1 LDVFRLF
8 IKEESMEK
16 VHLTRRDVIEASK
29 KTMTRRDFIKMAA
42 LTAGATLLAA
52 GAPQA
57 VYARPLP
64 SQEPEPVK
72 LDVWWSGD
80 IADLDSPWEGP
91 GGPEWF
97 WGGLARAAFKPWLV
111 KHPGVSLNIT
121 GHGWDAE
128 LRANQLNAL
137 AAGIIPDATYGES
150 FVSEFA
156 RMGIYKPVSR
166 TSAGLFPDGPMA
178 EARFNG
184 KYYGLPQSSGTN
196 ALMVNLDVL
205 ERVGLPID
213 HLPTTWDQLLEDAR
227 KVSQVNNVDPY
238 WGNNAFF
245 CYGPDTVTHSYGI
258 PLRVLP
264 WFGQNHAPLADEV
277 GHPKANTPKAVDTWA
292 WFNQLLATSTP
303 QTIQQPYGE
312 GGAAW
317 LFHFGITAYKLGWS
331 SDMWYEG
338 NPGAGFGGDPT
349 FINAVAV
356 PLPLPHGGKPSNV
369 VIGNQINSALKGGKH
384 PDLAMALVEEV
395 WTSED
400 AQEWLPQNAGIWI
413 PALKSLLRQWRTYN
427 KLDAFVTDSAKAM
440 VRVTMRELLDDNV
453 DSLPRWPNNT
463 PGCWTDWNDTYQA
476 IWGGNLTRNGIKT
489 ELNNLQTKLLSDI
502 RSPQV
507 W

>member
-1 LDVFRLF
+1 
-8 IKEESMEK
+8 
-16 VHLTRRDVIEASK
+16 
-29 KTMTRRDFIKMAA
+29 
-42 LTAGATLLAA
+42 
-52 GAPQA
+52 
-57 VYARPLP
+57 
-64 SQEPEPVK
+64 
-72 LDVWWSGD
+72 
-80 IADLDSPWEGP
+80 
-91 GGPEWF
+91 
-97 WGGLARAAFKPWLV
+97 
-111 KHPGVSLNIT
+111 
-121 GHGWDAE
+121 
-128 LRANQLNAL
+128 
-137 AAGIIPDATYGES
+137 
-150 FVSEFA
+150 
-156 RMGIYKPVSR
+156 
-166 TSAGLFPDGPMA
+166 
-178 EARFNG
+178 
-184 KYYGLPQSSGTN
+184 
-196 ALMVNLDVL
+196 
-205 ERVGLPID
+205 
-213 HLPTTWDQLLEDAR
+213 
-227 KVSQVNNVDPY
+227 
-238 WGNNAFF
+238 
-245 CYGPDTVTHSYGI
+245 
-258 PLRVLP
+258 
-264 WFGQNHAPLADEV
+264 
-277 GHPKANTPKAVDTWA
+277 
-292 WFNQLLATSTP
+292 
-303 QTIQQPYGE
+303 
-312 GGAAW
+312 
-317 LFHFGITAYKLGWS
+317 
-331 SDMWYEG
+331 MWYEG